1 MRLRVRCAAGPAAA
15 RASDILAA
23 LRTALQSGVT
33 KLKKDLAIT
42 RDGVLLLSDDSQVR
56 RLQLGRPIAA

>member
-1 MRLRVRCAAGPAAA
+1 M
-15 RASDILAA
+15 
-23 LRTALQSGVT
+23 RTALQSGVT